1 MRLFRSRILAFLM
14 LATALTF
21 STGMGLVQHTCLMKD
36 ETTVSLTEKKGCCTE
51 KKDCP
56 HNTKASQTAVKK
68 PVCCA
73 DETLYIQV
81 DFAGFGQNL
90 THLLG
95 DACTALSQVFYNF
108 VRAFADPGKTA
119 FHYTNSS
126 PPLSGRDRLAAHCTY
141 LI

>member
-36 ETTVSLTEKKGCCTE
+36 ETTVSLTKRKSCCAE
-51 KKDCP
+51 KKDCL
-56 HNTKASQTAVKK
+56 HTTKASQTAVKK

-81 DFAGFGQNL
+81 DFAGFGQKL